1 MNFALIG
8 VSGFIAPKHLKAI
21 KDLGHN
27 LVAALDPSDCAG
39 ILDEYFPEAEF
50 FTETERFDRYLD
62 KHRNNPE
69 TKIHYVSICSPN
81 YLHDAHIRL
90 ALRNGADAICEK
102 PMVINPWNLDA
113 LEKIEQETGKKV
125 FSILQLR
132 YHPEVIKVKTRL
144 EIENPQKHQVELKV
158 VSPRGKWYA
167 NSWKGNIE
175 KSGGLITNIGIHYFD
190 LLTYLFGNCNKCA
203 TLQNDDKTISGTLE
217 LEKAYVNWFLSIDQ
231 KNLPDNMSLNGKR
244 TYKSLTIN
252 GDLINL
258 DANIND
264 LHRNSYSNII
274 SKKGFTIEDSR
285 TSIELIHQIRN
296 NEIIKE

>member
-1 MNFALIG
+1 MHLIG

-39 ILDEYFPEAEF
+39 ILDKYFPEAEF

-132 YHPEVIKVKTRL
+132 LHPEIIKVKTRL
-144 EIENPQKHQVELKV
+144 EVDNTQKHQVELKV

-217 LEKAYVNWFLSIDQ
+217 LEKAHVKWFLSIAG
-231 KNLPDNMSLNGKR
+231 KNRL
-244 TYKSLTIN
+244 KSLSIN